1 MIAKKRGVVDGSST
15 ISHIAWNTFFGLP
28 KKFVCRQ
35 AELCFNLAFFLRNLH
50 FAIYI
55 LPWALYNIGNF
66 SAKEKPMLN
75 FILKRAVPIPKLTNF
90 NSFLFVGPHPDDIEV
105 ACGGTV
111 AKLTKLGKKVRFL
124 VATNGCVGSLDE
136 SLTSDQIVQTRRQEA
151 LKSAHLLGVDDVVFL
166 SHNDGNDYDLEAM
179 KRDFVACILDF
190 QPQVVFCP
198 DYTVPSECHPDH
210 VNVGKVATE
219 SVFVATWQKL
229 TSRLGL
235 QGSCPA
241 PVLAY
246 YYTHKPNC
254 YVGVGKTYK
263 LQRQAMACHVSQFD
277 QATLNSF
284 NTYFSAREICFGMR
298 CFKRRAEGF
307 RVLAPV
313 HQHCFPE
320 ASNW

>member
-1 MIAKKRGVVDGSST
+1 MDKHFSNAQRAEVLTQALPYIKRYNGKIVVIKYGGNAMINAQLKEQVMEDIVLLHLTGVKVVLVHGGGPE
-15 ISHIAWNTFFGLP
+15 IS
-28 KKFVCRQ
+28 
-35 AELCFNLAFFLRNLH
+35 EL
-50 FAIYI
+50 
-55 LPWALYNIGNF
+55 
-66 SAKEKPMLN
+66 M
-75 FILKRAVPIPKLTNF
+75 
-90 NSFLFVGPHPDDIEV
+90 
-105 ACGGTV
+105 
-111 AKLTKLGKKVRFL
+111 TKLGKKVRFL

-151 LKSAHLLGVDDVVFL
+151 LTSAHLLGVDDVVFL

-241 PVLAY
+241 SVLAY